1 MYKQLQDMDLFLQ
14 SMHDLETRIRQMIHR
29 SGLSEKEQQFILDHI
44 LVIPGKDFSYQ
55 RNYG

>member
-1 MYKQLQDMDLFLQ
+1 MYEQLQDMDLFLQ
-14 SMHDLETRIRQMIHR
+14 SMQDLEIRIRHMIQR

>member
-1 MYKQLQDMDLFLQ
+1 MYEKLQDMDLFLR
-14 SMHDLETRIRQMIHR
+14 SMHELETRIRHMIQR
-29 SGLSEKEQQFILDHI
+29 SGLSDKEQQFILDHI